1 MRQALAGEHRGS
13 HQCRAP
19 APLHQQTRGGATAD
33 IIGKMLAACAS
44 GSLLDVRDRALLA
57 LSFRCRELAA
67 LEVADLTEV
76 DDWRLEVEPASQA
89 HEILGAG

>member
-1 MRQALAGEHRGS
+1 
-13 HQCRAP
+13 
-19 APLHQQTRGGATAD
+19 
-33 IIGKMLAACAS
+33 
-44 GSLLDVRDRALLA
+44 V
-57 LSFRCRELAA
+57 SFRCRELAA